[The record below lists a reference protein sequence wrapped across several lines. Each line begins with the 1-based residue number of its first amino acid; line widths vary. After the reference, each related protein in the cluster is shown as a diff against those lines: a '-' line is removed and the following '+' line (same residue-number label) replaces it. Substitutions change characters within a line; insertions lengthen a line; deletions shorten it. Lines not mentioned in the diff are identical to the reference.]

1 MADQSWQL
9 KIRRAEEH
17 ARHLECLIEEYV
29 SGDHYRTECI
39 NPSDLDSRHYRLII
53 TQEPDP
59 WISVILGDMLF
70 NIRSALDH
78 VAVAIAKEQRQCDV
92 QFPVFSMEKRRGSCG
107 KEHEP
112 FKNATRGMI
121 ADAVAVMRREQPFEI
136 WSHATAPDH
145 PAKRGRL
152 YLLNKL
158 QNADKHRTLTVLGS
172 GLSAP
177 TIQVRPH
184 GTGVTSMIPYEFNN
198 AEPSAEFVVDTNGLR
213 HDEVD
218 VQIVG
223 TPHITAVVHGKRGS
237 PDVSYPLGEP
247 GAITSKLLTFVRDKL
262 IPDLEPFVRT

>member
-29 SGDHYRTECI
+29 SGDHYRTECL
-39 NPSDLDSRHYRLII
+39 NPSDPDPRHYRLII

-59 WISVILGDMLF
+59 WISVVLGDMLF

-78 VAVAIAKEQRQCDV
+78 VAVAIAPEQHQRKV
-92 QFPVFSMEKRRGSCG
+92 QFPVFKDKRIDACG

-112 FKNATRGMI
+112 FKEATRCMAAG
-121 ADAVAVMRREQPFEI
+121 AVAVMRREQPFEI
-136 WSHATAPDH
+136 WPHATAPDH

-152 YLLNKL
+152 YLLNEL

-172 GLSAP
+172 GLGAP
-177 TIQVRPH
+177 AIHVRPH
-184 GTGVTSMIPYEFNN
+184 GTGATSLTPYEFTN
-198 AEPSAEFVVDTNGLR
+198 AEPRTEFVVPTDGLR

-223 TPHITAVVHGKRGS
+223 TPHVTAEVRDKATRRNV
-237 PDVSYPLGEP
+237 PYPLSEP
-247 GAITSKLLTFVRDKL
+247 GAIPSKLLTFARDKL
-262 IPDLEPFVRT
+262 IPALEPFVRT